1 MVNPTEQEIK
11 AIDNLGSNS
20 NFQIFVKWI
29 ERSLTEQ
36 SIKNNYAIGE
46 IAIKGQGRGLELID
60 ILKHIDQTGTYL
72 QNAKE
77 AERMDKNRR

>member
-1 MVNPTEQEIK
+1 MLNPTEQEIK
-11 AIDNLGSNS
+11 AIDNLGNNI
-20 NFQIFVKWI
+20 NFQVIVRWFD
-29 ERSLTEQ
+29 RSLKGQ
-36 SIKNNYAIGE
+36 SIKNNSACGE

-77 AERMDKNRR
+77 AERMEKK